1 MIANRTVSYLIFLV
15 VALVLHAWV
24 TPVPAQQL
32 ATTPGFE
39 KALKRAQT
47 ERKPILLV
55 VKLLSTELTQRTRSL
70 IEEVAARKSKDPVFV
85 NRVLKRGVAWQQ
97 TVTGLTRMT
106 RSTLSVVEM
115 NQMVKQIDT
124 NLGNQAK
131 LAEKVRLRSKKA
143 VDGFLQTRAELEGVL
158 TSK

>member
-1 MIANRTVSYLIFLV
+1 
-15 VALVLHAWV
+15 
-24 TPVPAQQL
+24 
-32 ATTPGFE
+32 
-39 KALKRAQT
+39 
-47 ERKPILLV
+47 
-55 VKLLSTELTQRTRSL
+55 
-70 IEEVAARKSKDPVFV
+70 
-85 NRVLKRGVAWQQ
+85 
-97 TVTGLTRMT
+97 MT
-106 RSTLSVVEM
+106 HSTLSVVEM